1 MVEPPVERKGSS
13 SVWALGKTIRTRTA
27 IEDHGI
33 AWQDILSLEP
43 VGVLGELGNEPP
55 ADADRVKNKAKIEVH
70 RNVNSEVQA
79 FFARHTTIPDL
90 DYFESHSAR
99 TERYGFS
106 NEEGRGPEPSGFD
119 ARILGNDNTN
129 SRRLG
134 RQKH

>member
-70 RNVNSEVQA
+70 RNVNGEMQA

-119 ARILGNDNTN
+119 ARILGNNSTN